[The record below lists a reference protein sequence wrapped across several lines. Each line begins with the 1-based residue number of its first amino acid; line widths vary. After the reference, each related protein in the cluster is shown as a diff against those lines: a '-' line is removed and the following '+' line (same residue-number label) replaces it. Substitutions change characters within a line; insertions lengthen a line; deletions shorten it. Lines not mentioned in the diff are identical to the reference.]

1 MSVMDLLKAQQ
12 ISDDESFQ
20 YLTTTDSLKKK
31 YQGKDTL
38 LNINYAKLCGFLM
51 DF

>member
-20 YLTTTDSLKKK
+20 YLTTTDQPEKEIP
-31 YQGKDTL
+31 GER
-38 LNINYAKLCGFLM
+38 NYAKLCGFLM

>member
-20 YLTTTDSLKKK
+20 FIKSLPTSPQQISLKKK
-31 YQGKDTL
+31 IPGERYTS
-38 LNINYAKLCGFLM
+38 
-51 DF
+51 

>member
-20 YLTTTDSLKKK
+20 YLTTTDYPEKEIPGERYTS
-31 YQGKDTL
+31 
-38 LNINYAKLCGFLM
+38 
-51 DF
+51 